1 MTAQRGT
8 PCVRILVADPSRGY
22 RHALARL
29 LSQEPVE
36 IVGEARDTVELS
48 LTVQRLRPDVILL
61 DPELPGVD
69 GLHAVPKLAAGL
81 SPEPAVILL
90 SLLGGKTAHRSAH
103 HPPRPS
109 LAKELADRML
119 LERILEVARSRS
131 SA

>member
-8 PCVRILVADPSRGY
+8 PCVRILVADPSPGY

-48 LTVQRLRPDVILL
+48 LAVQRLRPDVILL

-69 GLHAVPKLAAGL
+69 GLHAVPKLAGL
-81 SPEPAVILL
+81 SPEPAVIFL
-90 SLLGGKTAHRSAH
+90 SLLGGQTVHRSAH
-103 HPPRPS
+103 RPRGPS

-119 LERILEVARSRS
+119 LARILEAARSRS
-131 SA
+131 PA